1 MLFRGAWGTGLG
13 GRFAAKR
20 NESSRYQ
27 LFARAEVAAEVE
39 TDSFFVSFFL
49 SCFPLSLC
57 RGCSRALS
65 LSLPDSLPPYFWVR
79 TVTADKHAVF
89 QGMLDIFL
97 REVPLSSLQMMKT
110 LGCILR
116 LPRFLGSDC
125 MCLLG
130 RGGHS
135 SIADVILEAKTP

>member
-20 NESSRYQ
+20 NESSRYH

-49 SCFPLSLC
+49 SLFALSLC

-65 LSLPDSLPPYFWVR
+65 LSLSLIPSLPIFGSEQSLP
-79 TVTADKHAVF
+79 TS
-89 QGMLDIFL
+89 MLSF
-97 REVPLSSLQMMKT
+97 RGSWTSSSVK
-110 LGCILR
+110 CR
-116 LPRFLGSDC
+116 SHHCR
-125 MCLLG
+125 
-130 RGGHS
+130 
-135 SIADVILEAKTP
+135 